1 VIFASHTR
9 RARHEPVDLQALQ
22 RDGYATATVF
32 GPRDV
37 RAIRAALADFDLP
50 DDHGFFASPAFAPGT
65 TARAFDLQVR
75 EIVAPALDALLPG
88 YRPFMVAAT
97 TKGRRSSTPIKFHQD
112 WTYTDERQHRPI
124 FLWCPL
130 VDVDEGNGA
139 LRVVPGSNRWTSAI
153 RPSRRLEVTERHQDQ
168 LDRLAR
174 TLILRAG
181 QAVVFDPATLH
192 GSGPNPTDAERPAV
206 TIAVAPAGAELVH
219 FHECDDGSLVGAVVD
234 DRFFT
239 MHPYGT
245 APTGYPALAAWDR
258 AVSDD
263 DLAAALAGTAAEGPR

>member
-1 VIFASHTR
+1 MILRSR
-9 RARHEPVDLQALQ
+9 RTQPAIDLRAID
-22 RDGYATATVF
+22 REGYTTATVLR
-32 GPRDV
+32 PRDV
-37 RAIRAALADFDLP
+37 RAVRAGLGDFGLA
-50 DDHGFFASPAFAPGT
+50 DDHGFFASPAFAPGE
-65 TARAFDLQVR
+65 TARAFDLLVR
-75 EIVAPALDALLPG
+75 SIVAPVLGELLPG
-88 YRPFMVAAT
+88 YQPFMVAAT
-97 TKGRRSSTPIKFHQD
+97 TKGRRSTTPIKFHQD

-130 VDVDEGNGA
+130 IDVDEGNGA

-153 RPSRRLEVTERHQDQ
+153 RPSRRLEVTEEHQEA
-168 LDRLAR
+168 LGRRAR
-174 TLILRAG
+174 TLPLKAG

-206 TIAVAPAGAELVH
+206 TIAVAPTGAELVH
-219 FHECDDGSLVGAVVD
+219 FHEDDDGNLVGATVD

-258 AVSDD
+258 AVSTD
-263 DLAAALAGTAAEGPR
+263 DLAAALAGPAPAEHRG